1 MFEQRLDL
9 DMLPD
14 IYSYMEICVV
24 FKIINFDLVKV
35 ARMKAVFTL
44 LYESEGF

>member
-1 MFEQRLDL
+1 
-9 DMLPD
+9 MLPD
-14 IYSYMEICVV
+14 IYSDMEIV

>member
-1 MFEQRLDL
+1 MFGQRLDL

-14 IYSYMEICVV
+14 IYSDMEIV
-24 FKIINFDLVKV
+24 FKIIDFDLVKV

>member
-1 MFEQRLDL
+1 MFGQRLDQ

-14 IYSYMEICVV
+14 IYSDMEIV